1 MTDYRPKNRPKSAKS
16 ALDVKLGQDG
26 LVSQEVLIAK
36 YLEEFCVNKSGK
48 KKRSEPLLPNKL

>member
-1 MTDYRPKNRPKSAKS
+1 MTDYRPKIRPKSAKS

-36 YLEEFCVNKSGK
+36 YLEEFYVNKSGK